1 MMKENVPWMPGLYVS
16 VDGDIFELRNNN
28 WVQLRIYHSLSKNHK
43 YRRAYFYFRG
53 GIHPVSRLVAKVHI
67 PNKYNKPY
75 VGHKDNNPL
84 NNRVSNLYWCTPKE
98 NTEKAVREG
107 RMKPG
112 YKRGDKN
119 PYYRVFGDKHPKSKY
134 SNELKIKIYKFYQKH
149 PNWTIKQLQSKFKVK
164 SHRPLHKI
172 IRGEDPIIAEYLKEV
187 E

>member
-1 MMKENVPWMPGLYVS
+1 M
-16 VDGDIFELRNNN
+16 
-28 WVQLRIYHSLSKNHK
+28 
-43 YRRAYFYFRG
+43 
-53 GIHPVSRLVAKVHI
+53 
-67 PNKYNKPY
+67 
-75 VGHKDNNPL
+75 GHKDNNPL

-107 RMKPG
+107 RMKPVD
-112 YKRGDKN
+112 KRGDKN

-164 SHRPLHKI
+164 SYRPLRKI